1 MASKKVINLSDTCS
15 IAGLYMA
22 ELRNVEYQQNK
33 ALFRNNIERI
43 GMLEAFEISKTLNYE
58 ATFVETPL
66 GIANVNVHTDK
77 IVLATLFRAGL
88 PMHQGF
94 LKVFDHAENAFVS
107 AYRKYKDD
115 SHTDIDIFAEY
126 MATPSLEG
134 KTLIIAD
141 PMLATGG
148 SMALAYK
155 ALSKNGTPARIHVA
169 CVVATQ
175 EGIDTTLDAL
185 PKDITTVWC
194 GAIDKELNENKYIVP
209 GLGDAGDLCF
219 GGKL

>member
-1 MASKKVINLSDTCS
+1 MTLEKVVNLSDTCS
-15 IAGLYMA
+15 IAGQYMA
-22 ELRNVEYQQNK
+22 ELRSMDYQQNR

-58 ATFVETPL
+58 PQFVETPL
-66 GIANVNVHTDK
+66 GVANVNVHTDE

-94 LKVFDHAENAFVS
+94 LKVFDHADNAFVS

-115 SHTDIDIFAEY
+115 SNTDVDIFVEY
-126 MATPSLEG
+126 IATPSLEG

-148 SMALAYK
+148 SIDLAYK
-155 ALSKNGTPARIHVA
+155 ALSKYGTPARIHVA
-169 CVVATQ
+169 CVVATW
-175 EGIDTTLDAL
+175 EGIDVVRKEL
-185 PKDITTVWC
+185 PDGITTIWC
-194 GAIDKELNENKYIVP
+194 GAIDNELNANKYIVP